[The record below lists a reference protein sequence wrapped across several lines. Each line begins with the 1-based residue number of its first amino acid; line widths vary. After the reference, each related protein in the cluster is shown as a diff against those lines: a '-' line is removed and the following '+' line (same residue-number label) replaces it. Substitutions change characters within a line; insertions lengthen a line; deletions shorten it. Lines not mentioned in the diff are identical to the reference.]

1 MSSSSPQL
9 RVSMS
14 AVSLSASAQNRLLGA
29 ALLAVAL
36 TWALLFPLDGVLA
49 WFVFGMVLGVGTGG
63 LLTGNPVWGLKRW
76 LSRSPL
82 VQQ

>member
-1 MSSSSPQL
+1 
-9 RVSMS
+9 MS
-14 AVSLSASAQNRLLGA
+14 AAPLSASAQNRLLGA

-36 TWALLFPLDGVLA
+36 TWAWLFPLDGVLS
-49 WFVFGMVLGVGTGG
+49 WFIFGVVLGVGTGG